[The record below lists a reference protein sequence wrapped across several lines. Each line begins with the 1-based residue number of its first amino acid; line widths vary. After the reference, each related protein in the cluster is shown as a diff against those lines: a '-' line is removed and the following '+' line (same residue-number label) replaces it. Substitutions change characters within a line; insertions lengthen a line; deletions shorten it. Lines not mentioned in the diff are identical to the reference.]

1 MATLRELGGYGGDGF
16 DAGRFIQLDQAGQ
29 RQRTLSELGQQASQG
44 DLQGAEKTAWAGGQ
58 TDIAAALRGMNQDDH
73 ARLVQDTASFALSAD
88 TPEKWQAMGQQ
99 FAQAHPG
106 FDIPPF
112 QARQALI
119 DRAVPVAE
127 KLRMQQ
133 AQSNADRSYGLQEQT
148 LEQGKVSPGYR
159 MKPDGSGWEPI
170 PGGPADPAQAGA
182 LASKTSNT
190 QFDNISGLRK
200 EVQGLPS
207 YKNYAQAYPIVKAMA
222 DTYNTDSKAS
232 DLNLVYGLGKIF
244 DPGSVVREGEM
255 VMVKD
260 TASLPDWLVG
270 AIKGVNGGAR
280 LQASTRQ
287 AILRET
293 ISRANQYKQAYDQDA
308 SQYQGI
314 ADRYKINPADI
325 LPNFGEVPMLPGNLP
340 AVSGG
345 GDQGGWKIEP
355 VQ

>member
-1 MATLRELGGYGGDGF
+1 MATLRDLAGYGGGF
-16 DAGRFIQLDQAGQ
+16 DAGRFIQMDQAGQ
-29 RQRTLSELGQQASQG
+29 RQRTLSELGQLASKG
-44 DLQGAEKTAWAGGQ
+44 DFQGAENAAWAGGQ
-58 TDIAAALRGMNQDDH
+58 TDIAAQLRGMNQQDH
-73 ARLVQDTASFALSAD
+73 ERLVQDTASFALSAD

-127 KLRMQQ
+127 NLRMQMEQ
-133 AQSNADRSYGLQEQT
+133 RNADRSYGLQKQT

-270 AIKGVNGGAR
+270 AINGVNGGAR

-287 AILRET
+287 AILREA

-308 SQYQGI
+308 GQYRGI
-314 ADRYKINPADI
+314 ADRYKINPDDI
-325 LPNFGEVPMLPGNLP
+325 MPNFGAVPEMPGNLP

-345 GDQGGWKIEP
+345 DPLGIR
-355 VQ
+355 